1 MAKKFLTVSTLITNL
16 FIIAGVTRH
25 WNNMAQQSTTGFGV
39 AHPVQFLKTEQQVKK
54 KEAPKDEANKAYK
67 EPEGDASY

>member
-1 MAKKFLTVSTLITNL
+1 
-16 FIIAGVTRH
+16 
-25 WNNMAQQSTTGFGV
+25 MAQQSTTGFGV